1 MDNAFCVSWGGRPNP
16 PRTDLQTHI
25 AMTATSN
32 SATIALSVAQTSTAG
47 IKAINED
54 AIGIR
59 IPDGNLMTNKGAV
72 AVIADGVSAAEA
84 GKEASE
90 TCVRNLLDDYFSTPD
105 SWSVKKSGQQV
116 LTALNRWLYSRGLGL
131 GDERRGYVSTLSA
144 VVFKSR
150 SAHIFHIGDSR
161 IYRLRGGALEQLTR
175 DHSVPVSQSQTYLS
189 RAMGMDIHPDVDYRK
204 LPLEAG
210 DFFLLCTDG
219 LSDFL
224 SDEQLQSAM
233 EGAGS
238 ALEDTASDLL
248 QQALKMGS
256 DDNISCQLLRVD
268 ALPAQQVDDVVSR
281 LTALPFPPFLVSGMS
296 LDGYRIEKELHA
308 SNRSQIY
315 LVRDEDS
322 DQRFCM
328 KTPSVNY
335 EDDAAYIERFVMES
349 WIGSRINSP
358 NVVKVVESPRP
369 KSCLYYLTEYLDGI
383 TLAQWIRENPRPP
396 VQEVVYLVD
405 QVARGLRAMHRRE
418 TLHQDIKPDNIIVD
432 RHGVARIIDFGS
444 CLAAGLAEIA
454 TPIER
459 EIALGTASYSAPE
472 YRVRKRP
479 VPQSDIFSLAVV
491 TFEMLTGEL
500 PFGGKLEHCQTPD
513 DFLGTTYIAAYRIN
527 PLVPVWIDGAL
538 RKSLRYHAEARH
550 QEVSE
555 FVYELQHPNN
565 KYLEREFQPLLQRD
579 PVLRWQ
585 IVSGVLAVALGIS
598 LFFLVR

>member
-1 MDNAFCVSWGGRPNP
+1 MTLDHSLHG
-16 PRTDLQTHI
+16 
-25 AMTATSN
+25 AMLS
-32 SATIALSVAQTSTAG
+32 LSVAQASIAG
-47 IKAINED
+47 VKAINED

-59 IPDGNLMTNKGAV
+59 VPDGKLLTNKGAV

-90 TCVRNLLDDYFSTPD
+90 TCVRNLLSDYFSTPD
-105 SWSVKKSGQQV
+105 SWSVKKSVHQV
-116 LTALNRWLYSRGLGL
+116 LTALNRWLYARGLGF
-131 GDERRGYVSTLSA
+131 GDEQRGYVSTLSA

-150 SAHIFHIGDSR
+150 SAHLFHIGDSR
-161 IYRLRGGALEQLTR
+161 IYRLRDGSLQQLTR
-175 DHSVPVSQSQTYLS
+175 DHSMPISEQQCYLT
-189 RAMGMDIHPDVDYRK
+189 RAMGLDIHPDVDYRK
-204 LPLEAG
+204 LDLRTG
-210 DFFLLCTDG
+210 DVFLLCTDG
-219 LSDFL
+219 VCDYLSDA
-224 SDEQLQSAM
+224 AM
-233 EGAGS
+233 AEAIMAAADDLEPVVQGILRR
-238 ALEDTASDLL
+238 ALEN
-248 QQALKMGS
+248 GS
-256 DDNISCQLLRVD
+256 HDNLSCQLLRID
-268 ALPAQQVDDVVSR
+268 SLPTQQVDDVVSR
-281 LTALPFPPFLVSGMS
+281 LTELPFPPFLAPGMV
-296 LDGYRIEKELHA
+296 LDGYCVERELHA

-315 LVRDEDS
+315 LVRDVASET
-322 DQRFCM
+322 RYCM

-369 KSCLYYLTEYLDGI
+369 KSCLYYLTEYVDGI
-383 TLAQWIRENPRPP
+383 TLAQWIVENPKPA

-418 TLHQDIKPDNIIVD
+418 TLHQDIKPDNIIID
-432 RHGVARIIDFGS
+432 RNGIAKIIDFGS
-444 CLAAGLAEIA
+444 CHAAGIAEIA

-472 YRVRKRP
+472 YRVKKRP
-479 VPQSDIFSLAVV
+479 GPQADIFSLAVV
-491 TFEMLTGEL
+491 CFEMFTGEL
-500 PFGGKLEHCQTPD
+500 PFAGKLEHCKTPD
-513 DFLGTTYIAAYRIN
+513 DFLNTRYVASYRIN

-538 RKSLRYHAEARH
+538 RKSLRYHPEARH

-585 IVSGVLAVALGIS
+585 ILCGVLASALAVS
-598 LFFLVR
+598 LYFLMR